1 MIKVNDVFCNEV
13 EVVTS
18 LNLIV
23 SVLDKENNT
32 EKYEIPTDIYDYY
45 DFNKDTNIVNDVVDK
60 LNYSIE
66 VVNNQLVEFLKG
78 SKIDNNT
85 RSITFDIID
94 SLEIWHEDI
103 EKYKSIKIIDVKDIE
118 FRVEEFILQREE

>member
-32 EKYEIPTDIYDYY
+32 EKYEIPADIYDYY
-45 DFNKDTNIVNDVVDK
+45 DFNKDTNIVNDVVDRI
-60 LNYSIE
+60 NYSIE

-118 FRVEEFILQREE
+118 FRIEEFILQREE